1 MGALADIRAV
11 FVRSRNLLDF
21 EHTGLA
27 LTRIYAVEHLQ
38 VEPPSPPGY
47 VVKDSVKHFTIIKD
61 PAPPPPPRAL
71 ARRLGCSAPPHALA
85 APPPA
90 PLTGCACSGPSG
102 RTAVRIPPF
111 LTGAPE
117 GAPFSGSDT

>member
-11 FVRSRNLLDF
+11 FVRSRNLLDY

-61 PAPPPPPRAL
+61 PAPPPPPN
-71 ARRLGCSAPPHALA
+71 
-85 APPPA
+85 PPP
-90 PLTGCACSGPSG
+90 PKFSHSIKLVFKS
-102 RTAVRIPPF
+102 F
-111 LTGAPE
+111 L
-117 GAPFSGSDT
+117 